1 MDDLRG
7 LNTMPPEPDSGSA
20 KLIAGALM
28 VTLAVGAGVVYTF
41 SSGSWSQPAPRIV
54 ALREPLAIKAPA
66 PAAQIS
72 PPALVPAAPVVTTA
86 PTTAPTRTARI
97 RVHKRDET
105 PPAVP
110 DNSLS
115 TPAEPAAAPQS
126 TDSTSPG
133 PAPTPVPDPATT
145 PTAPVQPGP

>member
-72 PPALVPAAPVVTTA
+72 PPALVPAAPVG
-86 PTTAPTRTARI
+86 TTAPTRTARI

>member
-86 PTTAPTRTARI
+86 PTRTARI